1 MIQPSLLYY
10 IPYLSV
16 RFLAAN
22 QYQSPSI
29 VISLTKDLWT
39 AVMDS
44 MRSLNTS
51 LPRSAPASKQQDPPE
66 PLLTAF
72 KAAALSV
79 TNLYKSA
86 AVDQNRARAEGYQ
99 DALSDL
105 LSFLDKEDIGLS
117 DGEGWRVRSWATER
131 LDGRDSV
138 SQNMESD
145 DELSE
150 KTDRGSSPV
159 LQRSQSATR
168 ITAALNPTRTA
179 SPVRTE
185 SAPPP
190 SISTPTNSDYA
201 TDLVPQASF
210 TFRSSHPYPQ
220 DADIILSDLDTSD
233 HTRAP
238 SQDSSTTSHP
248 SNINPGITI
257 SRTPRNRHS
266 NHATRVNTRSTNTIG
281 RGAGQKRKINFGDF
295 FDIGNLGHG
304 KDGFGGGGKRG
315 RFA

>member
-1 MIQPSLLYY
+1 
-10 IPYLSV
+10 
-16 RFLAAN
+16 
-22 QYQSPSI
+22 
-29 VISLTKDLWT
+29 
-39 AVMDS
+39 MDS

-51 LPRSAPASKQQDPPE
+51 LPRSAPAPSSKQQDPPE

-86 AVDQNRARAEGYQ
+86 AVDQGRARAEGYQ

-145 DELSE
+145 DEQSE

-168 ITAALNPTRTA
+168 IPSTLNPTRTA

-190 SISTPTNSDYA
+190 SLGTPLNSDS
-201 TDLVPQASF
+201 TMDFVPPQATF

-220 DADIILSDLDTSD
+220 DADIILSDLDSSD

-248 SNINPGITI
+248 SNTAPGITI
-257 SRTPRNRHS
+257 SRTPRNRHN
-266 NHATRVNTRSTNTIG
+266 NHATRVNTRSANTIG

>member
-1 MIQPSLLYY
+1 
-10 IPYLSV
+10 
-16 RFLAAN
+16 
-22 QYQSPSI
+22 
-29 VISLTKDLWT
+29 
-39 AVMDS
+39 MDS

-51 LPRSAPASKQQDPPE
+51 LPKSTPAPSKQQDPPE

-86 AVDQNRARAEGYQ
+86 AVDQGRARAEGYQ

-131 LDGRDSV
+131 LDGRDST

-168 ITAALNPTRTA
+168 LSSTLNPTRTA

-190 SISTPTNSDYA
+190 SLVTPTISEAN
-201 TDLVPQASF
+201 TDQGLPQATF

-220 DADIILSDLDTSD
+220 DSDIILSDLESSD
-233 HTRAP
+233 NGRAPNQESSHNNTTGITVTRA
-238 SQDSSTTSHP
+238 
-248 SNINPGITI
+248 
-257 SRTPRNRHS
+257 PRNRHNTHS
-266 NHATRVNTRSTNTIG
+266 TRINNRSANPIG

-295 FDIGNLGHG
+295 FDISNLGH
-304 KDGFGGGGKRG
+304 KDGFSGGGKRG
-315 RFA
+315 RYA

>member
-1 MIQPSLLYY
+1 
-10 IPYLSV
+10 
-16 RFLAAN
+16 
-22 QYQSPSI
+22 
-29 VISLTKDLWT
+29 
-39 AVMDS
+39 MDS

-51 LPRSAPASKQQDPPE
+51 LPRSTPAPSKQQDPPE

-86 AVDQNRARAEGYQ
+86 AADQGRARAEGYQ
-99 DALSDL
+99 DALAEL

-117 DGEGWRVRSWATER
+117 DGEGWKVRSWATER

-159 LQRSQSATR
+159 LQRSQSASRLSST
-168 ITAALNPTRTA
+168 LNTTRTV

-185 SAPPP
+185 SALSP
-190 SISTPTNSDYA
+190 TLVMPTNSDSN
-201 TDLVPQASF
+201 TDLVPPQTTF

-220 DADIILSDLDTSD
+220 DADIILSDLESSD
-233 HTRAP
+233 DTRAP
-238 SQDSSTTSHP
+238 SHDSSTTSHP
-248 SNINPGITI
+248 STTASGITI
-257 SRTPRNRHS
+257 SRTPRNRHN
-266 NHATRVNTRSTNTIG
+266 NHSTRVNTRSSNTIG

-295 FDIGNLGHG
+295 FDIGNLGHS

-315 RFA
+315 RYA

>member
-1 MIQPSLLYY
+1 
-10 IPYLSV
+10 
-16 RFLAAN
+16 
-22 QYQSPSI
+22 
-29 VISLTKDLWT
+29 
-39 AVMDS
+39 MDS

-51 LPRSAPASKQQDPPE
+51 LPGTPPPKQQTGEPPE
-66 PLLTAF
+66 ALLTAF

-86 AVDQNRARAEGYQ
+86 AVDQGRARSEGYQ
-99 DALSDL
+99 DALDEL
-105 LSFLDKEDIGLS
+105 LAFLDKEDIGLT
-117 DGEGWRVRSWATER
+117 DGEGWRIRRWATER

-145 DELSE
+145 DETAE

-168 ITAALNPTRTA
+168 LSSTANPTRTA
-179 SPVRTE
+179 SPARTD
-185 SAPPP
+185 SATPTIITPAAE
-190 SISTPTNSDYA
+190 ISTPN
-201 TDLVPQASF
+201 LMPPQTTF
-210 TFRSSHPYPQ
+210 TFRSSHQYPQ
-220 DADIILSDLDTSD
+220 DADIILSDLDLSD
-233 HTRAP
+233 NTRAP
-238 SQDSSTTSHP
+238 SHDGSVASHASNTTS
-248 SNINPGITI
+248 SGITI
-257 SRTPRNRHS
+257 TRPRNRHN
-266 NHATRVNTRSTNTIG
+266 NHSARLSQRAGSTIG

>member
-1 MIQPSLLYY
+1 
-10 IPYLSV
+10 
-16 RFLAAN
+16 
-22 QYQSPSI
+22 
-29 VISLTKDLWT
+29 
-39 AVMDS
+39 MDS

-51 LPRSAPASKQQDPPE
+51 LPRSTPAASKQHDPPE

-86 AVDQNRARAEGYQ
+86 AVDQGRARAEGYQ
-99 DALSDL
+99 DALSEL

-117 DGEGWRVRSWATER
+117 DGEGWRIRSWATER
-131 LDGRDSV
+131 LDGRDSG

-168 ITAALNPTRTA
+168 IPSSLNSLRTA

-190 SISTPTNSDYA
+190 TLNTPPIDSTTASVP
-201 TDLVPQASF
+201 PQATF

-220 DADIILSDLDTSD
+220 DADIILSDLESSD
-233 HTRAP
+233 DVRTP
-238 SQDSSTTSHP
+238 SQDSPHASNTTA
-248 SNINPGITI
+248 GITL
-257 SRTPRNRHS
+257 SRNSRSRHN
-266 NHATRVNTRSTNTIG
+266 NHTAKINTRSSNPIG
-281 RGAGQKRKINFGDF
+281 RGAAGQKRKINFGEF

-304 KDGFGGGGKRG
+304 KDGFSGGGKRG
-315 RFA
+315 RYA

>member
-1 MIQPSLLYY
+1 
-10 IPYLSV
+10 
-16 RFLAAN
+16 
-22 QYQSPSI
+22 
-29 VISLTKDLWT
+29 
-39 AVMDS
+39 MDS

-51 LPRSAPASKQQDPPE
+51 LPRSTSKQQDPPE

-86 AVDQNRARAEGYQ
+86 AVDQGRARAEGYQ
-99 DALSDL
+99 DALSEL

-117 DGEGWRVRSWATER
+117 DGEGWRIRSWATEK
-131 LDGRDSV
+131 LDGRDSG

-168 ITAALNPTRTA
+168 ISSSLNPLRTA

-190 SISTPTNSDYA
+190 TLNTPPIDSSTASLP
-201 TDLVPQASF
+201 PQSTF
-210 TFRSSHPYPQ
+210 TFRSSHPYPP
-220 DADIILSDLDTSD
+220 DADVVLSDLESPDDTR
-233 HTRAP
+233 TP
-238 SQDSSTTSHP
+238 NQDSHP
-248 SNINPGITI
+248 TNTNAGITL
-257 SRTPRNRHS
+257 SRTSRSRHG
-266 NHATRVNTRSTNTIG
+266 NHSARINTRSSNAIG
-281 RGAGQKRKINFGDF
+281 RTAGQKRKINFGEF

-304 KDGFGGGGKRG
+304 KDGFSGGGKRG
-315 RFA
+315 RYA

>member
-1 MIQPSLLYY
+1 
-10 IPYLSV
+10 
-16 RFLAAN
+16 
-22 QYQSPSI
+22 
-29 VISLTKDLWT
+29 
-39 AVMDS
+39 MDS

-51 LPRSAPASKQQDPPE
+51 LPRSTSKQQDPPE

-86 AVDQNRARAEGYQ
+86 AVDQGRARAEGYQ
-99 DALSDL
+99 DALSEL

-117 DGEGWRVRSWATER
+117 DGEGWRIRSWATEK
-131 LDGRDSV
+131 LDGRDSG

-168 ITAALNPTRTA
+168 ISSTLNPLRTA

-190 SISTPTNSDYA
+190 TLNTPPIDSSTTSLP
-201 TDLVPQASF
+201 PQATF
-210 TFRSSHPYPQ
+210 TFRSSHPYPP
-220 DADIILSDLDTSD
+220 DADVVLSDLESPDDTR
-233 HTRAP
+233 TP
-238 SQDSSTTSHP
+238 NQDSHPTNTSA
-248 SNINPGITI
+248 GITL
-257 SRTPRNRHS
+257 SRTSRSRHN
-266 NHATRVNTRSTNTIG
+266 NHSARLNTRSSNPIG
-281 RGAGQKRKINFGDF
+281 RTAGQKRKINFGEF
-295 FDIGNLGHG
+295 FDIGNLGHA
-304 KDGFGGGGKRG
+304 KDGFSGGGKRG
-315 RFA
+315 RYA